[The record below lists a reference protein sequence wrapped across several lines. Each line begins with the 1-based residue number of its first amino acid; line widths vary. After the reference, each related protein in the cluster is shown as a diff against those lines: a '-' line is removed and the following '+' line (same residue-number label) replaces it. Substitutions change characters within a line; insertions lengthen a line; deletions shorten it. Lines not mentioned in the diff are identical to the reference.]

1 MDCNFVYRQFTVEE
15 KVIDISTPPS
25 HVGALFFNIP
35 SMKNKSDIDFDNIN
49 YHQSIN
55 HETYLVV
62 SRIQIL
68 MMVNIVDNCNL
79 LLDLGSSYVRPDW
92 A

>member
-25 HVGALFFNIP
+25 HVGAPFFNIP

-49 YHQSIN
+49 CGN

-79 LLDLGSSYVRPDW
+79 LLDLVSSYVRPDR